1 MKMGSYYRKDWWRL
15 TLAILCLVLFALSGC
30 AMVGSRSISVGR
42 ADYNEAINK
51 TEDEQMLLSIVKG
64 RYGETFSL
72 LAVSGVTANIRFRTN
87 AGVQAGFGPSES
99 YAGNLGPFSGGLAY
113 EENPTISYAPVQGEK
128 YLRELMSPVPLDILV
143 LFIRSGTYSATYLNL
158 IPNRINNM

>member
-30 AMVGSRSISVGR
+30 ATVGPKSISMGR

-51 TEDEQMLLSIVKG
+51 TEDKQLLLSIVKG

-72 LAVSGVTANIRFRTN
+72 LTVSGVAANVRFSTN
-87 AGVQAGFGPSES
+87 AGVQAGIGPDDSF
-99 YAGNLGPFSGGLAY
+99 AGNLVPFSAGLAY

-143 LFIRSGTYSATYLNL
+143 FFIRSGTYSATYLNL

>member
-15 TLAILCLVLFALSGC
+15 TLAILCLVLFALSDC
-30 AMVGSRSISVGR
+30 ATVGPKSISMGR

-51 TEDEQMLLSIVKG
+51 TEDKQMLLSIAKG

-72 LAVSGVTANIRFRTN
+72 LTVSGVAANVRFITN
-87 AGVQAGFGPSES
+87 AGVQAGIGPDDSF
-99 YAGNLGPFSGGLAY
+99 AGNLVPFSAGLAY

>member
-30 AMVGSRSISVGR
+30 AKVGPRSISVGR

-72 LAVSGVTANIRFRTN
+72 LTVSGVAANVRFSTN
-87 AGVQAGFGPSES
+87 AGVQAGIGPDDSF
-99 YAGNLGPFSGGLAY
+99 AGNLVPFSAGLAY
-113 EENPTISYAPVQGEK
+113 EENPSISYAPVQGEK

>member
-1 MKMGSYYRKDWWRL
+1 L
-15 TLAILCLVLFALSGC
+15 
-30 AMVGSRSISVGR
+30 
-42 ADYNEAINK
+42 
-51 TEDEQMLLSIVKG
+51 LLSIVKG

-72 LAVSGVTANIRFRTN
+72 LTVSGVAANVRFSTN
-87 AGVQAGFGPSES
+87 AGVQAGIGPDDSF
-99 YAGNLGPFSGGLAY
+99 AGNLVPFSAGLAY